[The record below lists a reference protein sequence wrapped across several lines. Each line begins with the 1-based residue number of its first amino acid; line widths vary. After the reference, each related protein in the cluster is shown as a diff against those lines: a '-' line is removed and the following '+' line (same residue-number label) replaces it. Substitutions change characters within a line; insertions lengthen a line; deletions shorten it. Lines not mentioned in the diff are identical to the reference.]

1 MLTNP
6 EIRKLRNRAEKLG
19 FKLKKSRL
27 RLLKINGLGLMLINA
42 VTGACALGS
51 QYDASYE
58 DVVKLLARA

>member
-6 EIRKLRNRAEKLG
+6 DIKKLRNRAEKLG

-27 RLLKINGLGLMLINA
+27 RLLKINGLGFMLINA
-42 VTGACALGS
+42 VTGACALGF

-58 DVVKLLARA
+58 DVLGYLARA